1 MDHLRKSRKEYK
13 SLKKQGIQDI
23 FIKTNFQRD
32 IGDGDFKDLT
42 SRTVSDKILRDKTF
56 DIAKNSKYDEYQRG
70 LGSIVSK
77 FFDKK
82 TSVSGIKN
90 ENISYK
96 ELAE

>member
-1 MDHLRKSRKEYK
+1 M
-13 SLKKQGIQDI
+13 
-23 FIKTNFQRD
+23 
-32 IGDGDFKDLT
+32 
-42 SRTVSDKILRDKTF
+42 RDKTF

-82 TSVSGIKN
+82 TSVSCIKN